1 MIIFRVAGTYKGNR
15 KSTSLRDATIETRHT
30 LRQVDGVHSIP
41 YGAHHVRMRRRNGGG
56 WARNWFIFA
65 ANERSQ
71 RVSSQ
76 PVFFCSFAHHSGP
89 VSVCVYMCVCGRTT
103 RHLSLSRTR
112 HWLPRKKRKERFF
125 KGASLSFII
134 WWFPPLSPHKF
145 EDLSADLS
153 STLRFARVCDFLV
166 VLPYWS
172 LNRRVN
178 FH

>member
-1 MIIFRVAGTYKGNR
+1 MIIFRVAGTHKGNR
-15 KSTSLRDATIETRHT
+15 KSTWCDGRNTYPSTSRWRAFDT
-30 LRQVDGVHSIP
+30 LR
-41 YGAHHVRMRRRNGGG
+41 AHHVRMRRRNGGG

-76 PVFFCSFAHHSGP
+76 PVSFCSFTHP
-89 VSVCVYMCVCGRTT
+89 LEWPVCVCVCVCGRTT

-134 WWFPPLSPHKF
+134 WWFPLPFLHTSPKICLPF
-145 EDLSADLS
+145 SRA
-153 STLRFARVCDFLV
+153 LRSARVCDFLV
-166 VLPYWS
+166 DLP
-172 LNRRVN
+172 LLKIPCR
-178 FH
+178 